1 MVPLLAL
8 GASGCAGSSG
18 ARAPHPSP
26 TPRAL
31 SFDDGGRWIG
41 HGIAYGPH
49 RDGQRPGGPAPSVDE
64 LREDVR
70 LLAPRW
76 RVWRMYGADAVSEAV
91 LGVLRTDAPEVR
103 LILGVW
109 IAPETSTTARAEN
122 RAQVD
127 TAIRL
132 AREHADR
139 ILAIN
144 VGNETQVS
152 WSGHRVAPDVLLGY
166 LREVRAATAVP
177 VTTADDFSWWLS
189 PESDAVAQEVDFLM
203 VHAYAMW
210 NGAQLEDAV
219 AFTAE
224 KYAAVAARF
233 PGRTI
238 VLGELGWATKRHTE
252 GEQAKLV
259 KGVADEDAQQ
269 KFYEAFVAW
278 ATEHHVPHLYFEAF
292 DENWKGGPHP
302 DEIEKHWGLFRADR
316 TPKRALAPATTPTSP
331 QTPWRIPPSHV
342 LAPPRLTGEGRWST
356 GSWTWPGSCPR

>member
-1 MVPLLAL
+1 MLSRSSALTVALVLLGPLAAL
-8 GASGCAGSSG
+8 GPAGCAASMPPG
-18 ARAPHPSP
+18 ALRPSAAPRS
-26 TPRAL
+26 L
-31 SFDDGGRWIG
+31 SFVEEGRWIG

-49 RDGQRPGGPAPSVDE
+49 RDGQRPGGQAPSVDE

-91 LGVLRTDAPEVR
+91 LGVIRTDAPGVK

-132 AREHADR
+132 AREHRDH

-152 WSGHRVAPDVLLGY
+152 WSGHRVAPDVLRGY
-166 LREVRAATAVP
+166 LREVRAATSVP
-177 VTTADDFSWWLS
+177 VSTADDFSWWLT

-210 NGAQLEDAV
+210 NGAQLDDAV

-224 KYAAVAARF
+224 KYTAVAARF

-238 VLGELGWATKRHTE
+238 VLGELGWATQRHTE

-259 KGVADEDAQQ
+259 KGVAGEDAQRQ
-269 KFYEAFVAW
+269 FYEAFVAW

-292 DENWKGGPHP
+292 DESWKGGPHP

-316 TPKRALAPATTPTSP
+316 TPKRALAPAAPTSP
-331 QTPWRIPPSHV
+331 QD
-342 LAPPRLTGEGRWST
+342 APR
-356 GSWTWPGSCPR
+356 

>member
-1 MVPLLAL
+1 VSSRSTTLIVTLVVLGPLAALVPT
-8 GASGCAGSSG
+8 GCATPTGPGAPRPSS
-18 ARAPHPSP
+18 

-31 SFDDGGRWIG
+31 SFVEQGRWLG
-41 HGIAYGPH
+41 NGIAYGPH

-91 LGVLRTDAPEVR
+91 LGVLRTDAPDVK

-109 IAPETSTTARAEN
+109 IAPETSPEARAEN

-132 AREHADR
+132 AREHHDR
-139 ILAIN
+139 VLAIN

-152 WSGHRVAPDVLLGY
+152 WSGHRVARDVLLGY

-177 VTTADDFSWWLS
+177 VTTADDFSWWLL
-189 PESDAVAQEVDFLM
+189 PESDAVAQEVDFIM

-224 KYAAVAARF
+224 KYTAVAARF

-259 KGVADEDAQQ
+259 KGVAGEDEQRR
-269 KFYEAFVAW
+269 FYEAFVAW
-278 ATEHHVPHLYFEAF
+278 ATERRVPNLYFEAF

-316 TPKRALAPATTPTSP
+316 TPKRALAPATTTSP
-331 QTPWRIPPSHV
+331 QD
-342 LAPPRLTGEGRWST
+342 APR
-356 GSWTWPGSCPR
+356 